1 MFDFSWHLHYW
12 IIGIAIDCT
21 GKGIIRIWI
30 ELGPASVGLYLN
42 KEELLHLID
51 KKSKQ
56 VK

>member
-1 MFDFSWHLHYW
+1 VFDFSWHLHYW